1 MGFINFENNKL
12 YTMHEL
18 SIALGIVKIAE
29 EEVAKANAKRVDLI
43 ELEIG
48 TLSGIE
54 FDSLDFVWPA
64 VIKDTVL
71 EHSKKSII
79 KIKAKSKCLDCNNI
93 FDLENIFDPCPECN
107 SFLKGIIQG
116 KELRVKSIE
125 VS

>member
-1 MGFINFENNKL
+1 
-12 YTMHEL
+12 MHEL

-29 EEVAKANAKRVDLI
+29 EETTKANATKVDLI

-48 TLSGIE
+48 TLAGIE

-64 VIKDTVL
+64 AVKGTVL
-71 EHSKKSII
+71 EHAKKNTII
-79 KIKAKSKCLDCNNI
+79 IRAKAKCLDCDTVFDIEHI
-93 FDLENIFDPCPECN
+93 FDSCPVCE